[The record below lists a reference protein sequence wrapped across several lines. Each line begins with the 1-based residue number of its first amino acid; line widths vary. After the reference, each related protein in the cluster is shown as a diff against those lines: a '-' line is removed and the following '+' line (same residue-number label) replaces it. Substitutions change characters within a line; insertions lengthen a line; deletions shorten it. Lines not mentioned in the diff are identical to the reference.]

1 MIKIF
6 LDYMSEN
13 NKIHEQEKE
22 YYYYA
27 LKQFNEYIIYF
38 VLIILYGLM
47 SNLLLACILY
57 LFTMSSKKIFGGS
70 HAPNHFLCLVITY
83 THFLLTINLSK
94 NIMIDH
100 FIIICS
106 FALSIIMIICF
117 APTDHKNKRLSCYQK
132 RKLKKLSI
140 HFCFIITVLFV
151 LFMKN
156 KQSHYISIIWFCIA
170 SLSFDLLISVII
182 NKKGG
187 NTHEL

>member
-1 MIKIF
+1 MKWRKITG
-6 LDYMSEN
+6 LGS
-13 NKIHEQEKE
+13 IS
-22 YYYYA
+22 
-27 LKQFNEYIIYF
+27 LPSRIYIIQI
-38 VLIILYGLM
+38 VSTCL
-47 SNLLLACILY
+47 
-57 LFTMSSKKIFGGS
+57 TIFHGGS